1 MTVEEKIRLVVER
14 MDKLTYMFCDLKEAN
29 FRLDYESLPAFV
41 NVMPLTGSIHV
52 TPTQLK
58 HYANCAFWFVDKVD
72 IDADGD
78 TIGKVTQRCLEY
90 AYEFIL
96 WLNASKLFEPLENTD
111 VSITVVT
118 DDMDANVSGIVL
130 EAQLRE
136 RQGLVLCLDKK
147 PNEYFD
153 NERGCNEG
161 CPGRTGEPTE
171 EDN

>member
-29 FRLDYESLPAFV
+29 FRLDYENLPAFV

-52 TPTQLK
+52 TPMQLK

-96 WLNASKLFEPLENTD
+96 WLNASKLFEPIENTD

-136 RQGLVLCLDKK
+136 RQGLVLCIDKK

-153 NERGCNEG
+153 NERGCDEG
-161 CPGRTGEPTE
+161 CSGRTGEPE
-171 EDN
+171 AEDN

>member
-1 MTVEEKIRLVVER
+1 MTVEEKIRLVAER
-14 MDKLTYMFCDLKEAN
+14 MDKLTYMFCDLTEAN
-29 FRLDYESLPAFV
+29 FRLDYECLPAMV
-41 NVMPLTGSIHV
+41 NVIPLSGSIRV
-52 TPTQLK
+52 TPTQIK
-58 HYANCAFWFVDKVD
+58 HYPNCSFWFVDRVD

-78 TIGKVTQRCLEY
+78 TIGKVVDRCMRY

-96 WLNASKLFEPLENTD
+96 WLNASKLFEPIENTD
-111 VSITVVT
+111 VSITTITSDLDV
-118 DDMDANVSGIVL
+118 NVSGVVM
-130 EAQLRE
+130 EVQLRE
-136 RQGLVLCLDKK
+136 RQGLVLCLDKQ